1 MTQGAERPRAP
12 NRSFAAGAPAVTPG
26 RTATSRLTIRDVA
39 VAAGVSAA
47 TVSRALRGLEMVE
60 PRTREH
66 IVAVARRLDYSVSLP
81 ASRLATGR
89 TGTIGIVTPF
99 VGRWYFTEVFAG
111 IDERLRSYD
120 VDLLIHT
127 TEETAD
133 AGLPAA
139 AARMRH
145 RVDGALVIGMSP
157 GRRGFAE
164 LRSVD
169 VPLVLLG
176 ASCAGLSSVS
186 INDRAA
192 ARGAVEHLI
201 ERGHRRIGLITG
213 RRLPTPILPENSR
226 LRGYLEVLAQ
236 NSLPAPQELR
246 VAGHF
251 TCEGGQA
258 AMRQLLGL
266 PEPPTAVFAMSDE
279 MAYGAMRALAVAGI
293 RPGGDRAAGDIAV
306 VGFDGHDLS
315 DAFDLTTVAQ
325 PVRQLGRA
333 AADMLMETV
342 LATGAVDGRT
352 CLVLPTSLQLRGST
366 RPPDESALIRRNA
379 VGNRPVT
386 K

>member
-1 MTQGAERPRAP
+1 
-12 NRSFAAGAPAVTPG
+12 
-26 RTATSRLTIRDVA
+26 
-39 VAAGVSAA
+39 
-47 TVSRALRGLEMVE
+47 MVE
-60 PRTREH
+60 PRTRDH
-66 IVAVARRLDYSVSLP
+66 IVAVARQLNYSVSLP

-111 IDERLRSYD
+111 IDERLRNYD

-139 AARMRH
+139 AARMRR

-157 GRRGFAE
+157 GRRGFEE

-176 ASCAGLSSVS
+176 ARCPGLSSVS

-192 ARGAVEHLI
+192 TRGAVEHLV
-201 ERGHRRIGLITG
+201 ERGHTRIGLITG

-226 LRGYLEVLAQ
+226 LRGYLEVLARH
-236 NSLPAPQELR
+236 SLPAPTELR
-246 VAGHF
+246 VAGRF

-258 AMRQLLGL
+258 AMRQLLEL
-266 PEPPTAVFAMSDE
+266 PDPPTAVFAMSDE
-279 MAYGAMRALAVAGI
+279 MAYGAMRALTVAGV
-293 RPGGDRAAGDIAV
+293 RAGGDRRAGDVAI

-325 PVRQLGRA
+325 PVRHLGQA
-333 AADMLMETV
+333 AADMLMERV
-342 LATGAVDGRT
+342 LGTGSAQDRT
-352 CLVLPTSLQLRGST
+352 SLVLPTTLELRGSSGARMPVDVT
-366 RPPDESALIRRNA
+366 SA
-379 VGNRPVT
+379 
-386 K
+386 